1 MRETI
6 QRVMAAEDG
15 ARRLVDA
22 ARIEGTAHLVDC
34 RRRAQELA
42 ENIEREARLAGAE
55 FLEGATKE
63 AHREKEDR
71 LRKASA
77 EIDATIRLDEA
88 VARKAVDAIIQCVCG
103 RGRS

>member
-6 QRVMAAEDG
+6 QRVMAAEDR
-15 ARRLVDA
+15 AKRLVDA
-22 ARIEGTAHLVDC
+22 ARMEGTALLADC

-42 ENIEREARLAGAE
+42 ESSEREARLAGAE
-55 FLEGATKE
+55 LLESATRE

-77 EIDATIRLDEA
+77 EIEATIRLDEA
-88 VARKAVDAIIQCVCG
+88 VACKAVDAIVQCVCG